1 MPTTGAV
8 ASITAGAVS
17 HAVSATLAATYEVG
31 GAPSWPTAWGIGSK
45 SAAGFTLTF
54 PAPPPPAPAHAAPS
68 LNLPTPYEISGAPS
82 WVTAW
87 SVGAKTASG
96 FTLTFAAPCPA
107 GGGTFDWLPPHP
119 PPSGKRSGPLPR

>member
-17 HAVSATLAATYEVG
+17 HAVSATLAASYEVG

-54 PAPPPPAPAHAAPS
+54 AAPAPAG
-68 LNLPTPYEISGAPS
+68 GA
-82 WVTAW
+82 V
-87 SVGAKTASG
+87 
-96 FTLTFAAPCPA
+96 
-107 GGGTFDWLPPHP
+107 FDWTA
-119 PPSGKRSGPLPR
+119 RW